1 MSEVSFGG
9 AGGTLAIF
17 IPTNA
22 GLVIAADKRQ
32 SPKGTFCDGVN
43 KILIPDRPARTAV
56 VITGNITL
64 RDMPDL
70 PPAQLCKFLAGTP
83 APIDFG
89 RTTLAFLNAEN
100 VPLARFD
107 GQKFTD
113 VIYSELEPHI
123 SGGKLSTFFGTRV
136 AQIIIADFDPSTM
149 KCSLLALGIDLDGA
163 GRFQLQ
169 PLPVTSS
176 TTIGGTSFDIQS
188 APVVLPFGEVPYFN
202 QYVLAGSGQA
212 LLNDDYS
219 RVRSKQKVAQVDP
232 ELALSAALNLIEA
245 TSKTTEAIPAPFG
258 IGGGAS
264 AVLIG
269 IETVILR

>member
-1 MSEVSFGG
+1 MSNASFGG

-32 SPKGTFCDGVN
+32 TPKGTFCDGAN

-64 RDMPDL
+64 REMPDL
-70 PPAQLCKFLAGTP
+70 PPAELCKFLASTP

-113 VIYSELEPHI
+113 VIYNEIEPHI
-123 SGGKLSTFFGTRV
+123 SGGKLSAFFGTRV

-149 KCSLLALGIDLDGA
+149 KSSLLAFGIDLDGA

-169 PLPVTSS
+169 PLLVTSS
-176 TTIGGTSFDIQS
+176 TTITGTSFDMQS
-188 APVVLPFGEVPYFN
+188 DLVVLPFGEVPYFN
-202 QYVLAGSGQA
+202 QYVLAGPGQA

-219 RVRSKQKVAQVDP
+219 RLRGKQKVAQVDP

-245 TSKTTEAIPAPFG
+245 TSMITETIPAPSG
-258 IGGGAS
+258 IGGGSS

-269 IETVILR
+269 SETVILR